1 MWLRLLDDHILTPAK
16 FYSLSAEDCQKR
28 VQFVPVPYDNKYI
41 GERLQQL
48 QGIGEEELE
57 DVPLNQRV
65 SVVDQDDD
73 SMNFFIFDSKR
84 NQYVSTAFAL
94 EDHTLYG
101 PPGDARRECLVFRTY
116 PKDLFEEEDSNPAD
130 MHESPRIL
138 ELDMPIVAQ
147 IRRRIYEW
155 PPPQIPPTR
164 ALIDAVEALDH
175 MRIREVLESDG
186 PFNIPNSLFVT
197 ALIKPLSYGRTN
209 TMAVKELLDAGV
221 DDLASPVE
229 SELWKSQGIT
239 PGATPF
245 FVACSMGRLDCALL
259 IIEKERAIG
268 RTKTKAGEEKR
279 LRRGGRRERAQARTG
294 RSPAVEACQ
303 S

>member
-1 MWLRLLDDHILTPAK
+1 M
-16 FYSLSAEDCQKR
+16 S
-28 VQFVPVPYDNKYI
+28 
-41 GERLQQL
+41 
-48 QGIGEEELE
+48 
-57 DVPLNQRV
+57 
-65 SVVDQDDD
+65 
-73 SMNFFIFDSKR
+73 
-84 NQYVSTAFAL
+84 
-94 EDHTLYG
+94 
-101 PPGDARRECLVFRTY
+101 VFRTY

-245 FVACSMGRLDCALL
+245 FVACSMGRLTARCSSSRRSVPSAEPKRRLA
-259 IIEKERAIG
+259 KKAATSRRAARACTG
-268 RTKTKAGEEKR
+268 TH
-279 LRRGGRRERAQARTG
+279 RGGAQRWRHANHE
-294 RSPAVEACQ
+294 P
-303 S
+303 